1 MPLIRRLLGGTQQR
15 SRKSLPRLDGRS
27 TAAGVSVTPERAL
40 QVAAVFSSVRLLAE
54 TGSMLPT
61 GVFQKSGNTRVSAME
76 HPLAP
81 LLTYQANPHLAA
93 GEFWA
98 QVLGWML
105 VRGNGGVYIERNNA
119 GREVGLWPVS
129 WTSVEQRRIKD
140 TGEPVWKITL
150 DDDEWAPIR
159 EPDGLVR
166 SENFLHFRSF
176 GVGGPE
182 GLSPIGMARQSVGT
196 GWAATSYIGSFFQR
210 DASPG
215 GVVSVPG
222 KLDDTQYER
231 LTRQWHDLHE
241 GFDNAHRLALMEAG
255 AKWEKT
261 TLSPADAQFLE
272 VYKLTRAEIAG
283 IFGVPPHMIGD
294 VERSTS
300 WGSGIEQQSLGYVIY
315 SLMPWLTRLER
326 TTNRL
331 FGGPSLY
338 LKFNPDA
345 LLRGDTQQR
354 FAGYAQARQWGWMSV
369 NDIRAK
375 EDEPPIEGGDDYIVP
390 LNMSPAGQAAPPE
403 QRALPPKQLRAAG
416 DVPEGAAMVA
426 LYPPADVAEQLAV
439 DGGLPAEELHV
450 TLAYLGEDLTE
461 QQRSDAMTVVAGIAA
476 QHQALAGTVGGLGRF
491 PGDGTV
497 APYFAT
503 VDVPGL
509 AELRHRLVEGLEGAG
524 VPVDAGHGFTPH
536 MTLTYLDEGDEPPAP
551 VEPLAVGFG
560 ELALA
565 VGSDRAEFAMSGTRS
580 GPRAPHRRADDSAET
595 PSLEELPSWITR
607 HFEAISAFFEEQ
619 GERVLAALNIAPGAT
634 AEDVIDLAADNEALT
649 EILLQLASGLVA
661 EVGGATAAALGGAF
675 LVEETTAVLAA
686 GAAATATNINGT
698 TLEKLRSTIN
708 LAQAPVEVQSSV
720 RDMFD
725 KMTES
730 RARVLAQARVSQ
742 TSSFASHEGAKQAG
756 ARTKT
761 WRVWDANPRKTHQ
774 RADGQTVDIRDT
786 FKIGKREG
794 RWPHDHRLGVD
805 EIAGCTCRLQ
815 FNL

>member
-1 MPLIRRLLGGTQQR
+1 
-15 SRKSLPRLDGRS
+15 
-27 TAAGVSVTPERAL
+27 
-40 QVAAVFSSVRLLAE
+40 
-54 TGSMLPT
+54 
-61 GVFQKSGNTRVSAME
+61 
-76 HPLAP
+76 
-81 LLTYQANPHLAA
+81 
-93 GEFWA
+93 
-98 QVLGWML
+98 
-105 VRGNGGVYIERNNA
+105 
-119 GREVGLWPVS
+119 
-129 WTSVEQRRIKD
+129 
-140 TGEPVWKITL
+140 
-150 DDDEWAPIR
+150 
-159 EPDGLVR
+159 
-166 SENFLHFRSF
+166 
-176 GVGGPE
+176 
-182 GLSPIGMARQSVGT
+182 
-196 GWAATSYIGSFFQR
+196 
-210 DASPG
+210 
-215 GVVSVPG
+215 
-222 KLDDTQYER
+222 
-231 LTRQWHDLHE
+231 
-241 GFDNAHRLALMEAG
+241 
-255 AKWEKT
+255 
-261 TLSPADAQFLE
+261 
-272 VYKLTRAEIAG
+272 
-283 IFGVPPHMIGD
+283 
-294 VERSTS
+294 
-300 WGSGIEQQSLGYVIY
+300 
-315 SLMPWLTRLER
+315 
-326 TTNRL
+326 
-331 FGGPSLY
+331 
-338 LKFNPDA
+338 
-345 LLRGDTQQR
+345 
-354 FAGYAQARQWGWMSV
+354 
-369 NDIRAK
+369 
-375 EDEPPIEGGDDYIVP
+375 
-390 LNMSPAGQAAPPE
+390 
-403 QRALPPKQLRAAG
+403 
-416 DVPEGAAMVA
+416 
-426 LYPPADVAEQLAV
+426 
-439 DGGLPAEELHV
+439 
-450 TLAYLGEDLTE
+450 
-461 QQRSDAMTVVAGIAA
+461 
-476 QHQALAGTVGGLGRF
+476 VGGLGRF

-509 AELRHRLVEGLEGAG
+509 AELRHRLVEGLEAAG

-536 MTLTYLDEGDEPPAP
+536 MTLTYLEEGDEPPAP

-560 ELALA
+560 ELVLA

-580 GPRAPHRRADDSAET
+580 GPRAPHLRADDSAET